1 MAGKKMKSFL
11 DFFGL
16 NYDYE
21 NDEDYIDEADDD
33 FEYEAPASSKVSRIH
48 VGNNDEE
55 EEEEVARKPFR
66 ASKPKVVPMHSSKM
80 MEVNIIKPK
89 SSEDSQEICNTLL
102 NNRPVVV
109 NLEGFDPDEAQRIM
123 DFICGCIFAIDGK
136 YHQISK
142 YIFIF
147 SPHNVDISGDSLS
160 FSGENIGSAPT
171 INREF

>member
-1 MAGKKMKSFL
+1 MKSFL

-16 NYDYE
+16 DYE
-21 NDEDYIDEADDD
+21 NEEDDYIDEPDDD
-33 FEYEAPASSKVSRIH
+33 FEYETPVKTKPSRARAEED
-48 VGNNDEE
+48 DEE
-55 EEEEVARKPFR
+55 SEFLSRKSFR
-66 ASKPKVVPMHSSKM
+66 PTKPKVVPMHSSKM

-89 SSEDSQEICNTLL
+89 SIEDSQEICSTLL
-102 NNRPVVV
+102 NQRPVVV

-123 DFICGCIFAIDGK
+123 DFISGCIFAIDGK

-147 SPHNVDISGDSLS
+147 SPHNVDISGDSMS
-160 FSGENIGSAPT
+160 YSGESLGSAPT